1 MNEKGDLMDI
11 KQFPSDLKR
20 LADQMGENTDALMRD
35 LGYYFL
41 HNTFKKW
48 EIRGAGGE
56 YQGMSWPALAPSTV
70 ALKGPNS
77 TMLIDTGSMHG
88 ALNMESDDT
97 TATIFFSPPE
107 DQKYKYHH
115 EGTSKMPA
123 RVLLEISA
131 EDEVEMERIV
141 DLWSVEHLLRW

>member
-1 MNEKGDLMDI
+1 MDI
-11 KQFPSDLKR
+11 KQFPADLKR
-20 LADQMGENTDALMRD
+20 LADKLGEDSANLMMD
-35 LGYYFL
+35 LGNYFL

-48 EIRGAGGE
+48 EIRGSGAD
-56 YQGMSWPALAPSTV
+56 YQDIGWPPLAPSTV
-70 ALKGPNS
+70 ALKGGPS
-77 TMLIDTGSMHG
+77 TILIDSGSMHA
-88 ALNMESDDT
+88 ALTMQSTKDE
-97 TATIFFSPPE
+97 ATIGFSSPE

-131 EDEVEMERIV
+131 EDDTEMERIV